1 MSSTD
6 PSVSDARREPE
17 AAAVRAELERVVT
30 SGCFQLAGRAKD
42 FLTYVVEETLAGRAD
57 RLKGYTIGVEVFGR
71 AAAEF
76 DAQND
81 PLVRVEAGRLRRRL
95 VEYYASEG
103 LGNRM
108 RIGLPRGGYAA
119 EFTFTPAAQPEAFL
133 PETSPLAVP
142 VRSRRSRRRGAALI
156 VAGVGLAVIAL
167 FWFVRV
173 EWPDGRLGPD
183 RATAVDDAATS
194 LPGRATLRGPKLLVV
209 PFANLNGAG
218 ELDYFAYGISDEIVL
233 SLMDFDVLVVMAAR
247 DHGSDGGREDLT
259 KSSADG
265 SVAYVLTGSVR
276 SSADRVRITARLVAA
291 ETGVQLWSQAFDE
304 TLDVKTLVAI
314 QEKIARSVASA
325 TARPFGPI
333 FSQEAAKAARKPA
346 ERLDTYDCVLRYR
359 YYFHTLDAKEH
370 RQTTACFER
379 AVLQEPNLADAWA
392 GVSLL
397 YLDEYLYG
405 YDAQTRGPDA
415 LTRAH
420 EAALKACDIEGENR
434 LGILALARVRFALG
448 DVDGF
453 ERASE
458 RLLALSPNN
467 PDDLIVIAGLRG
479 IAGDWDRALPLVEQA
494 AALIGR
500 DRSSLIAMVT
510 ALRALQIGDYQDALA
525 RALEMDAPNWYM
537 SQMILAAAAALAGRD
552 DIAQRAV
559 ARLGML
565 NTAAA
570 GDARALLEKWNPNEV
585 LLAHVLEG
593 LNAAG
598 IHSPH

>member
-17 AAAVRAELERVVT
+17 SAAVRAELERVVT
-30 SGCFQLAGRAKD
+30 SRCFQLAGRAKD

-57 RLKGYTIGVEVFGR
+57 RVKGYTIGVEVFGR
-71 AAAEF
+71 SAAEF

-103 LGNRM
+103 LANSM

-119 EFTFTPAAQPEAFL
+119 EFAFTPAGQPGAFL
-133 PETSPLAVP
+133 LATSPLAVP

-167 FWFVRV
+167 FWFVRG
-173 EWPDGRLGPD
+173 EWPRAQLGPD
-183 RATAVDDAATS
+183 RAPALNAAAAS
-194 LPGRATLRGPKLLVV
+194 LPGLATLRGPKLLVV
-209 PFANLNGAG
+209 PFANLNGTG
-218 ELDYFAYGISDEIVL
+218 ELDYFASGISDEIVL
-233 SLMDFDVLVVMAAR
+233 SLMDFDVRVVMAAR
-247 DHGSDGGREDLT
+247 DRGGAGREDPPRLPAD
-259 KSSADG
+259 SSVD
-265 SVAYVLTGSVR
+265 YVLTGSVR
-276 SSADRVRITARLVAA
+276 NDVDRIRITARLVAA

-304 TLDVKTLVAI
+304 ALDVKTLLAI
-314 QEKIARSVASA
+314 QEKIAQSVAST
-325 TARPFGPI
+325 TAKPFGPI
-333 FSQEAAKAARKPA
+333 FKQEAEKAARKPA
-346 ERLDTYDCVLRYR
+346 EFLDTYDCVLRYR
-359 YYFHTLDAKEH
+359 YYRRTLDAMGH
-370 RQTTACFER
+370 RQSTACFER

-392 GVSLL
+392 GLSLV
-397 YLDEYLYG
+397 YLDEYLFG
-405 YDAQTRGPDA
+405 YDAQTREPDA

-420 EAALKACDIEGENR
+420 EAAVKACDIEGANR

-494 AALIGR
+494 TALTGR
-500 DRSSLIAMVT
+500 DRNSVIAIVL
-510 ALRALQIGDYQDALA
+510 ALHALQTGDYQEALA
-525 RALEMDAPNWYM
+525 RALETDTPNWHV
-537 SQMILAAAAALAGRD
+537 SQLILAAAAELAGRD

-559 ARLGML
+559 ARLRAL
-565 NTAAA
+565 SPATA
-570 GDARALLEKWNPNEV
+570 GDARTLLEKWKPNEV
-585 LLAHVLEG
+585 LLAHLLEG
-593 LNAAG
+593 LKGAG
-598 IHSPH
+598 IHSPR